1 MALVASCGRGIPAY
15 QGAQVAAVWVGTS
28 RPASWACRGATAAGN
43 AMAKQGARVA
53 RRRDCAAF
61 GYVVNRATSDRVQP
75 LRFFILVGS
84 RGGGQLL
91 AVVHGQR
98 LGCFAVEGV
107 GKAGTPKGL
116 CPGLPWVQRLCPC
129 LERVTVRDGAGL
141 LARE

>member
-1 MALVASCGRGIPAY
+1 MAGG
-15 QGAQVAAVWVGTS
+15 
-28 RPASWACRGATAAGN
+28 
-43 AMAKQGARVA
+43 
-53 RRRDCAAF
+53 
-61 GYVVNRATSDRVQP
+61 
-75 LRFFILVGS
+75 
-84 RGGGQLL
+84 GGGQLL

-141 LARE
+141 GVGGGPGESFPRRGAALGGGRDAGIWY